1 MTKSPNIDQAVQI
14 AVAAG
19 NAVKEISEG
28 WSKVQQVVHMA
39 ERMPASVRDE
49 IQRQIPTL
57 RYWSSERTPHNPA
70 EDGFICDAYHVGIS
84 FPK

>member
-19 NAVKEISEG
+19 NTVKEISEG

-49 IQRQIPTL
+49 IQRQVPAL